1 MCLKL
6 KRELFI
12 LDGMVNA
19 LVKQI
24 KDIKEVEERIMQDYS
39 LEELEFYKGKL
50 KEINNKILRATTEM
64 EGN

>member
-1 MCLKL
+1 
-6 KRELFI
+6 
-12 LDGMVNA
+12 
-19 LVKQI
+19 
-24 KDIKEVEERIMQDYS
+24 MQDYS